1 MILWYVRGKPCLSEL
16 RVLEPIRNIR
26 YGDGESLEA
35 AAEAEGGT
43 FRWSWNWFI
52 TSRSPLDDIL
62 RSCETTRHLTRPLSF
77 RRPSMDGSVNADDS
91 AFSDVD
97 SERTLAA
104 DEENFEKG
112 KP

>member
-1 MILWYVRGKPCLSEL
+1 MSES
-16 RVLEPIRNIR
+16 IRNIR

-35 AAEAEGGT
+35 AAEAGGT
-43 FRWSWNWFI
+43 FRWSWNWFK
-52 TSRSPLDDIL
+52 TTRSPLDDVL
-62 RSCETTRHLTRPLSF
+62 RSSETTRHLTQPLSF
-77 RRPSMDGSVNADDS
+77 RRSSIDGSVTVDDS

-104 DEENFEKG
+104 DDENSEKGEEPRANFDLEKG